1 VPSSYLQF
9 GLFIAPIQHPQ
20 QNPTRA
26 IHRHLENIQLLERL
40 GFDEVWVGEH
50 HSGGY
55 ELIGSNELFIAVAAE
70 RTKRIRFGTGVISL
84 PYHHPFMVAE
94 RAVLLDHLTMG
105 RVTLG
110 VGPGSLP
117 HDATMLGIR
126 MADTRRMME
135 ESLEVIHQLLTT
147 DEPVT
152 RKTDWFTLVDAQL
165 QLKPFSQPRLPLAF
179 TAMESPFGPTLAG
192 KYGAGL
198 ISLGATSPAGFAGLA
213 SHWGVVEEQAA
224 RHGNVADRGDWRV
237 VGMLHLAETREQARK
252 EVQYGYPR
260 FMHYTTYVAGRKPA
274 YIGTP
279 EKPPETLDEII
290 DFMNSHYYACIGT
303 PDDAVEFINHLLEK
317 SGGFGRLLLF
327 AHDWAN
333 PEGTARS
340 FELLSREV
348 MPVFQHSMKPLI
360 RSMEASMA
368 MQEFALREQRESIV
382 AAQEKYLKENL
393 ATSVSLDP
401 PSAPD
406 TSGQEGPVG

>member
-1 VPSSYLQF
+1 VPSSIMQF
-9 GLFIAPIQHPQ
+9 GLFVAPIQHPQ

-40 GFDEVWVGEH
+40 GYDEVWIGEH
-50 HSGGY
+50 HSGGH
-55 ELIGSNELFIAVAAE
+55 ELIASNELFIAVAAE
-70 RTKRIRFGTGVISL
+70 RTRRIRFGTGVVSL
-84 PYHHPFMVAE
+84 PYHNPFMVAE

-117 HDATMLGIR
+117 HDASMLGIR

-135 ESLEVIHQLLTT
+135 ESLEVIHQLLTS

-165 QLKPFSQPRLPLAF
+165 QLKPFSHPGIPLAF

-192 KYGAGL
+192 KYGGGL
-198 ISLGATSPAGFAGLA
+198 ISLGATTPAGFAGLA
-213 SHWGVVEEQAA
+213 THWGVVEEQAA
-224 RHGNVADRGDWRV
+224 RHGHTADRADWRV
-237 VGMLHLAETREQARK
+237 VGMLHVAETREQARQ

-260 FMHYTTYVAGRKPA
+260 FLHYGTYVSGRKPA
-274 YIGTP
+274 HTESP
-279 EKPPETLDEII
+279 ERPPETLDEII
-290 DFMNSHYYACIGT
+290 DFMNSHHYACIGT
-303 PDDAVEFINHLLEK
+303 PDDAIAYINHLNET

-340 FELLSREV
+340 FELFSREV
-348 MPVFQHSMKPLI
+348 MPVFQDSMRAPV

-368 MQEFALREQRESIV
+368 LQEAGLREQREAII
-382 AAQEKYLKENL
+382 AAQEKYLKENVG
-393 ATSVSLDP
+393 TSVVDV
-401 PSAPD
+401 PSD
-406 TSGQEGPVG
+406 RS